1 MKQLLIILIF
11 AGIMISCKT
20 SEANYRAAYDKAV
33 AARDAED
40 GKETIYG
47 GEQRRLNQNFIIS
60 GNDTIPVNV
69 KMVSVET
76 EKGAPVP
83 TLHKFMVVAGQF
95 KQKFNAMSFCKRLVE
110 AGYAD
115 AAVVRTAEPYYY
127 VVASSFDKITE
138 ADSAMA
144 DLKKKAPVAMKDPVP
159 FILRDPRK

>member
-11 AGIMISCKT
+11 AGIMISCRT

-95 KQKFNAMSFCKRLVE
+95 KQKFNAMSLCKRLVE

-115 AAVVRTAEPYYY
+115 AAVVQPSHIIMWLRLL
-127 VVASSFDKITE
+127 SIKS
-138 ADSAMA
+138 
-144 DLKKKAPVAMKDPVP
+144 LKLTQRWLT
-159 FILRDPRK
+159 LRKRLRSR